1 MNRII
6 VLALAICASTAVW
19 AQNFTI
25 RRPLDGATV
34 RETVPIRIPKKGIQD
49 GSYIG
54 IYVNDQFLEAILPP
68 VVGEDYVYSLN
79 TQARKLADGPAKIE
93 AVLFVDNNGKPQVV
107 GRTSVNVK
115 IDNYT
120 SIKVPAEGIKLR
132 YKFTPGA
139 EKVYKFDFAQEV
151 SMISQAQAQLNGRP
165 PIISSDETNIRILY
179 ATDNAYA
186 TKAGKEGLL
195 RLQMLPEK
203 GKDYA
208 LIVPPGQTET
218 KRIDSEQMSPVYMRV
233 TDVGREVFGN
243 VPVFFGVEGSNGAPP
258 VFEYYPILP
267 LPVLPTKPVKV
278 GDVWQATQLFANV
291 EDRAFESNKLT
302 IAIPARGELEGV
314 TWFKGMPCAIVHTVI
329 ALGAN
334 DLKNMK
340 NLNQIKGD
348 ASNVK
353 LEGRIWFALDR
364 GAVARMEVELSQESL
379 VDAGAAPSAGG
390 GSGGGGNTPGNKGG
404 RTGVV
409 GGEPGPGISGA
420 GGPGSGAPGVGD
432 VIHPPVGGFEFR
444 PGFDDKGN
452 FTFFQNR
459 RGGGK
464 GAGGALPGAGGPQR
478 GDEQESRGGPGPGIA
493 GAGNPGGR
501 FGQRGG
507 GGGGSRKMVMR
518 VRLSYTAEL
527 EK

>member
-1 MNRII
+1 MKRII
-6 VLALAICASTAVW
+6 VLALAVCASTAVW
-19 AQNFTI
+19 AQSTFTI

-34 RETVPIRIPKKGIQD
+34 RETVPIRIPKKGMPD
-49 GSYIG
+49 GSYLG
-54 IYVNDQFLEAILPP
+54 IYVNGQFLEAILPP
-68 VVGEDYVYSLN
+68 VVGDDYVYSLD
-79 TQARKLADGPAKIE
+79 TQARKLDDGPAKIE

-107 GRTSVNVK
+107 NRSSVNVK
-115 IDNYT
+115 IDNHT

-132 YKFTPGA
+132 YKFTPGS

-151 SMISQAQAQLNGRP
+151 SMISQAQAQLNGRA
-165 PIISSDETNIRILY
+165 PILSSDETNIRILY
-179 ATDNAYA
+179 ATDNAYK
-186 TKAGKEGLL
+186 TSAGKEGLL

-208 LIVPPGQTET
+208 LIVPPGQTEV
-218 KRIDSEQMSPVYMRV
+218 KRIDSESMSPVYMRV
-233 TDVGREVFGN
+233 TDVGREVFSN
-243 VPVFFGVEGSNGAPP
+243 VPIFFGVEGSNGAPP
-258 VFEYYPILP
+258 VFDYYPILP

-291 EDRAFESNKLT
+291 GEDKPYEANKLT

-314 TWFKGMPCAIVHTVI
+314 TWFKGMPCAVVKTVI

-390 GSGGGGNTPGNKGG
+390 GSGGGGSLPGKGAG
-404 RTGVV
+404 KTGV
-409 GGEPGPGISGA
+409 IGA
-420 GGPGSGAPGVGD
+420 GGEEGGRGIGGAPGIGD
-432 VIHPPVGGFEFR
+432 VIHPDIRGWEFR
-444 PGFDDKGN
+444 PQFNGDGN
-452 FTFFQNR
+452 FTFFQQR
-459 RGGGK
+459 RGGK
-464 GAGGALPGAGGPQR
+464 GAAGSPQSRGG
-478 GDEQESRGGPGPGIA
+478 EQDARGGPGQLA
-493 GAGNPGGR
+493 GAGTPGGR